1 MDEGRRPDRAAEA
14 ERHACER
21 AQAHLPDDLLLV
33 LADVLLDRYPERHPR
48 RPLCRQPGRVQ
59 LPEVDRRG
67 DDDRA
72 AGDGGYGGRDLR
84 AALLLPDGQA
94 ERDRSPH
101 DQEAAEEGHAARH
114 ELDDVCEHA
123 ALLCFRLTM
132 FLAVP
137 PPRRGRPAP
146 SAAPSR
152 GAILPPAVLREV
164 ERAAARG
171 LLEQARARV
180 ALEPVLPVHE
190 RHAPVHE
197 HERVLARHARHLGGL
212 YEVALGDAAVHGPG
226 PAGAPRVALRLARHR
241 LLAGHLADLL
251 VGLVRLAAQ
260 VEQRVAG
267 VHDGLGV
274 VVAVG
279 LLQLRERLGDHR
291 DGDVPAA
298 GDGDGPLE
306 VGYAP
311 DVGELVEDEV
321 HRRGQRAA
329 VRLERLGAKRAHGRI
344 HEQGEQE
351 VEGRVGVAHRREERD
366 LGALVAHVGEVEL
379 VFGGE
384 VAHGAD
390 GKRLQADVAAREH
403 RLHGVAGGHAELAVA
418 REREVVG
425 RRGLADLDPLPR
437 AVLLGKAAQRSALRR
452 GAAAPDVALAG
463 LQLAEHHVERAHVA
477 RVVAGVGEREQ
488 REQPVEVSVGGLA
501 VHDEVGRE
509 RGVDQ
514 ALGLLPVGVAFV
526 VGLALGVGDDAA
538 GEADDA
544 RLVAYVGY
552 GVEAHGAREVD
563 GVERAD
569 LVAELRQ
576 RAAHLADERALRVG
590 HEEAGVGL
598 QEVRLDVV
606 ARLAGAGSSHHE
618 HVVVGVGGEVEPAA
632 HEADACVVGEDDVVV
647 GVLGVAEGRD
657 VLARG
662 PPGATVLLAVA
673 PGPLGP
679 Q

>member
-1 MDEGRRPDRAAEA
+1 M
-14 ERHACER
+14 
-21 AQAHLPDDLLLV
+21 
-33 LADVLLDRYPERHPR
+33 
-48 RPLCRQPGRVQ
+48 
-59 LPEVDRRG
+59 
-67 DDDRA
+67 
-72 AGDGGYGGRDLR
+72 
-84 AALLLPDGQA
+84 
-94 ERDRSPH
+94 
-101 DQEAAEEGHAARH
+101 
-114 ELDDVCEHA
+114 
-123 ALLCFRLTM
+123 
-132 FLAVP
+132 
-137 PPRRGRPAP
+137 
-146 SAAPSR
+146 
-152 GAILPPAVLREV
+152 
-164 ERAAARG
+164 
-171 LLEQARARV
+171 
-180 ALEPVLPVHE
+180 
-190 RHAPVHE
+190 
-197 HERVLARHARHLGGL
+197 
-212 YEVALGDAAVHGPG
+212 
-226 PAGAPRVALRLARHR
+226 
-241 LLAGHLADLL
+241 
-251 VGLVRLAAQ
+251 
-260 VEQRVAG
+260 
-267 VHDGLGV
+267 
-274 VVAVG
+274 
-279 LLQLRERLGDHR
+279 
-291 DGDVPAA
+291 
-298 GDGDGPLE
+298 
-306 VGYAP
+306 
-311 DVGELVEDEV
+311 
-321 HRRGQRAA
+321 
-329 VRLERLGAKRAHGRI
+329 RLERLGAKRTHGGV

-390 GKRLQADVAAREH
+390 GQRLQADVAAREH
-403 RLHGVAGGHAELAVA
+403 RLHGVAGGDAELAVA

-437 AVLLGKAAQRSALRR
+437 AVLLGEAAQRSRALRR
-452 GAAAPDVALAG
+452 RAGAPHVALAG

-477 RVVAGVGEREQ
+477 RVVAGVGEGEQ

-514 ALGLLPVGVAFV
+514 ALGLLPVGVALV

-606 ARLAGAGSSHHE
+606 ARLAGARAAHHE

-632 HEADACVVGEDDVVV
+632 HEADARVVGEDDVVV
-647 GVLGVAEGRD
+647 GVLGIAEGRD

-673 PGPLGP
+673 PGALGSHGARP
-679 Q
+679 GDERRARAGGPRAQGKRLR